1 MACQGGFDG
10 CVHPRRMAAK
20 KRSKTNAGRAR
31 QASPVMNRFPVVL
44 STALKSVVNMTVS
57 AITSGSVLLCLFAT
71 QRLLDD
77 DANASFTIV
86 ESFDQPQASEL
97 SSQRVDFDRSAGR
110 FAAGGSGFLGVNTS
124 GSPTG

>member
-1 MACQGGFDG
+1 
-10 CVHPRRMAAK
+10 MAAK

-57 AITSGSVLLCLFAT
+57 AITSGSLLCLFAT

-97 SSQRVDFDRSAGR
+97 SSQRVDLNRSAGR